1 VTTPRPEPWEV
12 KTVYSS
18 IPEDGPIVAAARA
31 VLADYKAALASAP
44 LGQPPGRDWM
54 LKLASA
60 LGSVLDAL
68 DDGQADGLDDEEPY
82 CYTCGSPVGIF
93 HGHGDGWHHW
103 RGQGT
108 AASPVELVG
117 VDHEADVAW
126 RPAGA
131 R

>member
-1 VTTPRPEPWEV
+1 MG
-12 KTVYSS
+12 SS
-18 IPEDGPIVAAARA
+18 IPENSLVFARA
-31 VLADYKAALASAP
+31 VLADYRATLATAP
-44 LGQPPGRDWM
+44 VTAPPGREWM
-54 LKLASA
+54 FRLADA

-68 DDGQADGLDDEEPY
+68 GETTDDEHDHDQADDEDKPY

-103 RGQGT
+103 RGKGT
-108 AASPVELVG
+108 ADSPVELYDAG
-117 VDHEADVAW
+117 HAPEVAW